1 MKKRILLLGATGS
14 IGLQTIDVIDQ
25 HSDLFE
31 LVGIAA
37 GHKAKELKQI
47 LDTHNTIRQLE
58 FQMFQK
64 LKSLTLLR
72 YIVVKMPCVR

>member
-14 IGLQTIDVIDQ
+14 IGLQTINVIDQ

-47 LDTHNTIRQLE
+47 FVAMPKEYPDLVQMTTPSQQFGLE
-58 FQMFQK
+58 
-64 LKSLTLLR
+64 
-72 YIVVKMPCVR
+72 IV